1 MVNLLIRTKDLF
13 YIVSKRRKNDW
24 RYFNLVN
31 NWKQQTSLFGYKFCE
46 WFWFVN
52 KFSFSRSLFVLC
64 LANEFAY
71 SLVFF
76 LIWDPDLEFFTVGSF
91 FCDDIDMSS
100 SSSLMALEDMKS
112 QFSSSSDG
120 FKWFLSNHWSGLCPV
135 MNY

>member
-13 YIVSKRRKNDW
+13 YFVSKRRRNDW

-76 LIWDPDLEFFTVGSF
+76 WFEIPTLSFLPSGLFFAT
-91 FCDDIDMSS
+91 IDMSS